1 VGKVSNEENDKTNMA
16 FEALID
22 DAKKR
27 GVIDQEGGYKLKRRF
42 RINSESGR
50 IVMSIKQKVIKYPF
64 TAALT
69 LASGSGGAAYFF
81 DLFNTVD

>member
-1 VGKVSNEENDKTNMA
+1 MADEENDKTNMA

-42 RINSESGR
+42 RINSESSKW
-50 IVMSIKQKVIKYPF
+50 VMSIRQKVIKYPF

-81 DLFNTVD
+81 DLFNVVD

>member
-1 VGKVSNEENDKTNMA
+1 MNNDENDKTNMA

-27 GVIDQEGGYKLKRRF
+27 GIIDQEGGYKLKRRF

-50 IVMSIKQKVIKYPF
+50 IVMSIKEKVVKYPLT
-64 TAALT
+64 TAIT
-69 LASGSGGAAYFF
+69 LASGSGGVAYFF
-81 DLFNTVD
+81 DLFSVVD

>member
-1 VGKVSNEENDKTNMA
+1 MA

-50 IVMSIKQKVIKYPF
+50 IVMSIKEKVIKYPL
-64 TAALT
+64 TAAAF
-69 LASGSGGAAYFF
+69 LASGSGGVAYFF
-81 DLFNTVD
+81 DLFTVVD